1 MSYSMPSS
9 HTRAWHR
16 AMALQSDVYYDY
28 SAEAGGREGA
38 GTRGL
43 VGSSKAPT
51 LPGNSLAPNCT
62 AHRSLLCWGPHSSC
76 PPSLPC
82 LTASRVRQ
90 TWV

>member
-28 SAEAGGREGA
+28 SAEAGGGEGA

-51 LPGNSLAPNCT
+51 LPGNSLAPTVQRTDLCCAGAPT
-62 AHRSLLCWGPHSSC
+62 AAALPPC
-76 PPSLPC
+76 P
-82 LTASRVRQ
+82 A
-90 TWV
+90 